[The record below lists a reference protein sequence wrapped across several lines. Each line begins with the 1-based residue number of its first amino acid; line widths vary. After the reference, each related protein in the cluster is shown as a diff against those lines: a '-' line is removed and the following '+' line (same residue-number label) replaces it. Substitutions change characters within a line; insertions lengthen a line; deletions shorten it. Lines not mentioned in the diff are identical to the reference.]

1 MDLLI
6 FDCLFSKMKLNLANP
21 QAGMQKTVEVD
32 DEKKLLPFFE
42 KRMGAE
48 VAGDSIGD
56 EFKGY
61 IFRIS
66 GGNDKQG
73 FPMMQGVL
81 VNHRVRL
88 LFHKGMKCYRQRRTG
103 EKKRKS
109 VRGAIVGPDL
119 AVLNLVLVKKGPE
132 SIPGLTDAER
142 PRRLGPKRA
151 SHIRK
156 LFNLSKDQDVRKY
169 VVRRQ
174 IEGKK
179 KTKAPK
185 IQRLITKTRLQRKR
199 AYLSKQRR
207 SVIKSREEAQA
218 YKEMLSAYKQEL
230 KKKHTDVVAKKKAHT
245 VIAAPAKGAEGKDAK
260 KPVTGKK
267 GGK

>member
-1 MDLLI
+1 
-6 FDCLFSKMKLNLANP
+6 MKLNLANP

-42 KRMGAE
+42 KRMGTE

-88 LFHKGMKCYRQRRTG
+88 LFRKGMKCYRQRRTG

-109 VRGAIVGPDL
+109 VRGSIVGPDL

-132 SIPGLTDAER
+132 AIPGLTDAER

-151 SHIRK
+151 NNIRK

-185 IQRLITKTRLQRKR
+185 IQRLITKTRVQRKR
-199 AYLSKQRR
+199 AYLAKQRR
-207 SVIKSREEAQA
+207 SVIKSREEAKA
-218 YKEMLSAYKQEL
+218 YKDVLSAYKHEL
-230 KKKHTDVVAKKKAHT
+230 RKKRADVVAKKKAQTAT
-245 VIAAPAKGAEGKDAK
+245 VAAPVAKPAVVKKDVKAK
-260 KPVTGKK
+260 AATAKK